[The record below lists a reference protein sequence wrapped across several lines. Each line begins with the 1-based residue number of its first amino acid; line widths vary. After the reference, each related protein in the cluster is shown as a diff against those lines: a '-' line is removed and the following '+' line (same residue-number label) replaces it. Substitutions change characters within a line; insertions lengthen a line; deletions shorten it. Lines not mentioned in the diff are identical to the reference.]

1 MISLLLSNGKLQD
14 VKLTKPRN
22 LYWFQFKRI
31 GNGIIDGEVYSVN
44 HADNFILTSDD
55 LDTVFEGELEVIIS
69 YM

>member
-1 MISLLLSNGKLQD
+1 M
-14 VKLTKPRN
+14 KPREFV
-22 LYWFQFKRI
+22 LVSILKGS
-31 GNGIIDGEVYSVN
+31 GNVIIDGEVYSVN